1 MNFKEFVDKYMGVLI
16 GILIAVLLILLV
28 NEVTLI
34 KIAIIILGAILGKY
48 VHENKDSVKEKLKNL
63 IDRF

>member
-1 MNFKEFVDKYMGVLI
+1 MNFKEFIDKYIGMLI
-16 GILIAVLLILLV
+16 GILIALILILLV

-34 KIAIIILGAILGKY
+34 KIAIIVLGAIVGKY
-48 VHENKDSVKEKLKNL
+48 VQDNKDSVKEKLKNL

>member
-1 MNFKEFVDKYMGVLI
+1 MNFKEFIDIYIGMLI
-16 GILIAVLLILLV
+16 GILIALILILLV

-34 KIAIIILGAILGKY
+34 KIAIIVLGAIVGKY
-48 VHENKDSVKEKLKNL
+48 VQDKKDSVKEKLKNI

>member
-1 MNFKEFVDKYMGVLI
+1 MNFKEFIDKYIGMLI
-16 GILIAVLLILLV
+16 GILIALILILLV

-34 KIAIIILGAILGKY
+34 KIAIIVLGAIVGKD
-48 VHENKDSVKEKLKNL
+48 VQDNKDSVKEKLKNL